1 MGSRN
6 KELKRKER
14 SQKKMEKKQFQSESK
29 RLLELMINSIYT
41 HKEIFLRE
49 IISNASD
56 AIDKLCYISL
66 TDDKVGL
73 NRDDF
78 KITVETD
85 KQARTITVSD
95 NGIGM
100 TAEEL
105 ESNLGVIAR
114 SGSLQFKKEMKSDKP
129 DEDIDIIGQFGVGFY
144 SAFMVSSKVTV
155 VSRAYGHSGAHRW
168 ESSGADGY
176 TIAPCDKDAPGSV
189 IIMELKPDTEDE
201 KYSEYLEEYTLHGI
215 IKKYS
220 DYIRWPIMADVTK
233 SRRIETDEIG
243 PDGKKKTEWEDYT
256 ERTVVNSRIPIWQRS
271 KSEVSDDDCAEFYK
285 EKFFDSDDPAAVIRV
300 SAEGAVSYNAML
312 FIPSKAPYD
321 YYTREYKAGLQLYTS
336 GVMIMEYCPDL
347 LPEHFRFVR
356 GVVDSPDVSLN
367 ISREM
372 LQHDRQLKVMRAN
385 IEKKVKAELLKLME
399 SDPEKYE
406 TFFKSFGAQLK
417 YGIMNGY
424 GINKDMLS
432 DLIMFYSS
440 KTQKLTSLSQYVKDM
455 PGEQK
460 YIYYACGESVLM
472 LEKLPQAER
481 VLRKEYAILYMTDS
495 IDEFVVKTIAKFGEK
510 EFRSVNDDD
519 LGLESDD
526 EKKESERR
534 ETENRE
540 LLDALKDALDG
551 KVAAVRLSRKLRSH
565 PVCLTTQGGVSIEME
580 RYFASI
586 QSDGPEGGVRAER
599 VLEINAEHPVFET
612 LKKLFSEDRGAL
624 DRCARL
630 LHGQALIFAGLPLDD
645 PADFSGLICD
655 LMTK

>member
-1 MGSRN
+1 
-6 KELKRKER
+6 
-14 SQKKMEKKQFQSESK
+14 MEKKQFQSESK